1 MSKPTESLKAYW
13 RSLDDHEA
21 LRAGVERPVSH
32 DEFPGQE
39 LSTIKVGR
47 RGFVGILGA
56 STALAGLTTGCLRK
70 PVERILPFAKRPED
84 LIPGEPVF
92 YASAYQVGGSVLGV
106 LVESQDGRPTKI
118 EGNPKHSASQG
129 ATDGWTQAAVLNL
142 YDPERTQAP
151 MKRGDAGLV
160 PAGDAETGAW
170 QDAKAGVDAILA
182 KTKGAGG
189 QGVALVLPWTLSPT
203 LRAQTQAFLKA
214 YPKARVF
221 LDDATAPVN
230 AAAALEMLSDRGVR
244 ATYHLD
250 TARVVVAVDSD
261 FLATEQ
267 DHVRLAREFARLRSP
282 LKPTDGMNRLYAVG
296 PHFTVTGGAADHRL
310 RLRGGQVGLFLIG
323 LAQALAAAG
332 VQMPAEL
339 VGVLK
344 GADLGEQ
351 ASKFTAA
358 LAKDLI
364 AARAARG
371 EGSAILV
378 GERQPA
384 WVHGLGLAINN
395 ALGNANNTLRLRH
408 DDAALATEDLAA
420 LAAGLSGGAI
430 STVLCLGTNPAHD
443 APGELKLAELLGK
456 AEVVHVGSH
465 VDETAALAAW
475 HLPLSHALEG
485 WGDLEASDGTIS
497 ICQPLIRPLFDSKS
511 AVEVLAWWASGSLS
525 DDENSSLYLVQGTWR
540 ELLGTQFSERRWQQW
555 LHDGVVSGIPRS
567 GVTPMLLGWG
577 KLADAVSRGVGAL
590 VNEGF
595 EVNFHLDPKL
605 ADGRFANN
613 AWMQE
618 LPHPMSKLAWD
629 NAAYLSPATAKELGV
644 QNCDLLSV
652 QVGDRSVKAPV
663 WIIPGQADKT
673 VSIDLGNG
681 RPFGI
686 IAKGA
691 GFDAYPLQA
700 AANPWF
706 VGGAAV
712 SKAGG
717 QHLIYST
724 QDHGTLDPGLGYEK
738 RPIVRETTLE
748 GFAKDPAFSQK
759 GDLMKP
765 EDLKSLWDHNEGDIG
780 APKLVGKQQWG
791 LVIDLNRCTGCN
803 ACVVAC
809 QAENNIPV
817 VGKKEVGNGREMHW
831 MRLDRYY
838 SGMDVADPEVVIQ
851 PMLCQHCETAP
862 CENVCPVAATSHSP
876 EGLNDMT
883 YNRCIGTRYCAN
895 NCPYKV
901 RRFNF
906 HNYNLRVEEDMQQSP
921 LIQMVRNPDVTVRFR
936 GVIEKCSYC
945 VQRINQAKIAAH
957 VAGKDTVE
965 DGGVVTACQQVCPSE
980 ALTFGDIADPT
991 TRVAKLRAG
1000 ARNYGVLT
1008 DLLTRP
1014 RTTYL
1019 GRVRNPNPELA

>member
-540 ELLGTQFSERRWQQW
+540 ELLGTQFSERR
-555 LHDGVVSGIPRS
+555 
-567 GVTPMLLGWG
+567 
-577 KLADAVSRGVGAL
+577 
-590 VNEGF
+590 
-595 EVNFHLDPKL
+595 
-605 ADGRFANN
+605 
-613 AWMQE
+613 
-618 LPHPMSKLAWD
+618 
-629 NAAYLSPATAKELGV
+629 
-644 QNCDLLSV
+644 C
-652 QVGDRSVKAPV
+652 
-663 WIIPGQADKT
+663 
-673 VSIDLGNG
+673 
-681 RPFGI
+681 
-686 IAKGA
+686 
-691 GFDAYPLQA
+691 
-700 AANPWF
+700 
-706 VGGAAV
+706 
-712 SKAGG
+712 
-717 QHLIYST
+717 
-724 QDHGTLDPGLGYEK
+724 
-738 RPIVRETTLE
+738 
-748 GFAKDPAFSQK
+748 
-759 GDLMKP
+759 
-765 EDLKSLWDHNEGDIG
+765 
-780 APKLVGKQQWG
+780 QWG
-791 LVIDLNRCTGCN
+791 MVIDLNACTGCS
-803 ACVVAC
+803 ATCVVAC
-809 QAENNIPV
+809 VAENNIPM
-817 VGKKEVGNGREMHW
+817 VGKIQVAQPRDV
-831 MRLDRYY
+831 LDPPDRYFTR
-838 SGMDVADPEVVIQ
+838 SPEEEGGHARRPRDHAEDPQVHNMPVPCMQ
-851 PMLCQHCETAP
+851 CENAP
-862 CENVCPVAATSHSP
+862 CESVCPVAATTHSP
-876 EGLNDMT
+876 DGLNDMV
-883 YNRCIGTRYCAN
+883 YNRCIGTRYCSN

-901 RRFNF
+901 RRY
-906 HNYNLRVEEDMQQSP
+906 NYLDYVGNVAGDEAHGVQPGRHRALPRRDGEVHLLR
-921 LIQMVRNPDVTVRFR
+921 
-936 GVIEKCSYC
+936 
-945 VQRINQAKIAAH
+945 AAH
-957 VAGKDTVE
+957 QRRPHPGEARRQEGRRRRGDVRVT
-965 DGGVVTACQQVCPSE
+965 TACAQACPTQ
-980 ALTFGDIADPT
+980 AITFGNIIDT
-991 TRVAKLRAG
+991 TSKVAKLRAS
-1000 ARNYGVLT
+1000 R
-1008 DLLTRP
+1008 
-1014 RTTYL
+1014 
-1019 GRVRNPNPELA
+1019 PELRRAVRAEHQAAHDLPGPRPQPEPRAGLIR